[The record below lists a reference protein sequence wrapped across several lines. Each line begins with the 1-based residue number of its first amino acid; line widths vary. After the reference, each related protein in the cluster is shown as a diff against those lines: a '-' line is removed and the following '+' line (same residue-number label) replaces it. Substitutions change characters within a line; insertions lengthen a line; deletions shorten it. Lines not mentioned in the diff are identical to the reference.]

1 MRAVPALRLILIL
14 TLALLYSGCASHRAE
29 MCPKPA
35 KVVGVSSRDSR
46 EGWVIVRDDRSVED
60 TAERIATT
68 YHVRT
73 QPLTY
78 LHGFSTYPVPNEPK
92 FLCDKA
98 VVEVHYASSVAAR

>member
-1 MRAVPALRLILIL
+1 
-14 TLALLYSGCASHRAE
+14 
-29 MCPKPA
+29 MCPNPA
-35 KVVGVSSRDSR
+35 KVVGANSRDSR
-46 EGWVIVRDDRSVED
+46 EGWIIVRDDRSVED
-60 TAERIATT
+60 TAERIAKT

-78 LHGFSTYPVPNEPK
+78 LHGFSTFPVPNEPK